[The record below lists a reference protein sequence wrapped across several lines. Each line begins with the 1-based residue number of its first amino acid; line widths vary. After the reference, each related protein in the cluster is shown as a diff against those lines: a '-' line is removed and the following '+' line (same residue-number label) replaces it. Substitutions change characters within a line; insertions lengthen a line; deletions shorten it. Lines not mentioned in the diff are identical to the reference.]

1 MPDDPFKLY
10 KFIEFHVKNVGQRY
24 PFRQQLNNDAEP
36 SASEGIE
43 RRDGMDRRKGK
54 YIPAQVKIK
63 LEDAELTAIGHTANA
78 TQSNATSTV
87 SATGAYVPK
96 N

>member
-24 PFRQQLNNDAEP
+24 PFSQQSNSDAEP
-36 SASEGIE
+36 RGEGVE
-43 RRDGMDRRKGK
+43 RRDGTDRRKGK

-78 TQSNATSTV
+78 TQSNTSSTV